1 MLVASRAPASA
12 YIFDFD
18 GTLGTI
24 PVDWQRVKEGLREAT
39 GSQEEFKNV
48 FPTIV
53 HILEENPKVQRRVFA
68 LIDEYEVDAAPRAVL
83 YPDSFDLLQ
92 ALAETAKVSLVTMQG
107 PKATEMVLQRFN
119 LKQFFVH
126 RFTREDSLD
135 RGEQLRF
142 ALEAMRAKKE
152 SSVFVGDRLND
163 LNAAK
168 RVGVP
173 FTMIRTHGDDPQ
185 DEDVL
190 LYHSV
195 TEFFETVRH

>member
-1 MLVASRAPASA
+1 VGAARGLASA

-24 PVDWQRVKEGLREAT
+24 PVDWERVKEGLRDVT
-39 GSQEEFKNV
+39 GSRDEFANV

-53 HILEENPKVQRRVFA
+53 HFLEKNPLYRRRVFA
-68 LIDEYEVDAAPRAVL
+68 LIDEFEEEAAPRAVL
-83 YPDSFDLLQ
+83 YPDSFDLLK
-92 ALAETAKVSLVTMQG
+92 ALAETAKISLVTMQG
-107 PKATEMVLQRFN
+107 PRAAEMVLRRLD

-126 RFTREDSLD
+126 SFTREDSLD
-135 RGEQLRF
+135 RGEQLRL
-142 ALEAMRAKKE
+142 ALESMGTKKE

-173 FTMIRTHGDDPQ
+173 FTMIRTHGSDPV
-185 DEDVL
+185 DEDVR

-195 TEFFETVRH
+195 TEFFETVRL